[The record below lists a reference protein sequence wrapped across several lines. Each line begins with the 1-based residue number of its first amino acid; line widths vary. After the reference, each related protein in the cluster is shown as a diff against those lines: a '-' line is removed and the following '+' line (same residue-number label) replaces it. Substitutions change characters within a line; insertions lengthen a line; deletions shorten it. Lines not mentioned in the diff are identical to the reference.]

1 MNDNWV
7 KIHSSIGATH
17 VELLKS
23 MLEDNS
29 IKAIILSRK
38 DSMIPSIGE
47 VELYVKNDDV
57 ILAKHLIEEALN

>member
-7 KIHSSIGATH
+7 KIHSSIDGHH
-17 VELLKS
+17 VEVLKA

-29 IKAIILSRK
+29 VRAIILSRQ
-38 DSMIPSIGE
+38 DSMISSIGE

-57 ILAKHLIEEALN
+57 ILAKHLIQKSLS

>member
-7 KIHSSIGATH
+7 KIHSSIGAIH

-38 DSMIPSIGE
+38 DSMLPSIGE

-57 ILAKHLIEEALN
+57 ILAKHLIDETLN